1 MISLLGLAVF
11 SGLSLNLL
19 LQFALG
25 TVGVIREGDGA
36 AETNRENP
44 MEIPLVQLG
53 ILFFSVVFL
62 WVFFRLVLPD
72 FFRGFSEVFLYFP
85 LSALVCAGFEL
96 FFDKLF
102 PRFFPLSFD
111 KFMGKKK
118 VFSAVTAYEGLVP
131 ASLMITSLIAGS
143 FIDSLVMALFFTLG
157 NLMAMLIINEIRRR
171 STLEWIPK
179 YLRGSPLILIT
190 MGLLSLVF
198 AAAAGI
204 CFSILEALAR

>member
-1 MISLLGLAVF
+1 MTSLLGLAVF

-19 LQFALG
+19 LQLALG
-25 TVGVIREGDGA
+25 TVAVIREDDSA
-36 AETNRENP
+36 PETN
-44 MEIPLVQLG
+44 EIPLVQMG
-53 ILFFSVVFL
+53 ILFLSVIFL
-62 WVFFRLVLPD
+62 WVLFRLVLPD
-72 FFRGFSEVFLYFP
+72 FVRGFSEIFLYFP
-85 LSALVCAGFEL
+85 FSALVCAGFEL
-96 FFDKLF
+96 LFDKLF
-102 PRFFPLSFD
+102 PRFFPLSFP
-111 KFMGKKK
+111 KFVGKKK

-131 ASLMITSLIAGS
+131 ASLMITSIVAGS
-143 FIDSLVMALFFTLG
+143 FVDSLVMALSFTLG

>member
-25 TVGVIREGDGA
+25 TVGVIREADGA
-36 AETNRENP
+36 AVEDR
-44 MEIPLVQLG
+44 EIPLVQLG

-62 WVFFRLVLPD
+62 WVLFRLVLPD
-72 FFRGFSEVFLYFP
+72 FIRGFSEIFLYFP
-85 LSALVCAGFEL
+85 FSALVCAGFEL
-96 FFDKLF
+96 LFDKLV
-102 PRFFPLSFD
+102 PRAFPLSYD
-111 KFMGKKK
+111 KLTGKKK

-131 ASLMITSLIAGS
+131 ASIMITSIAAGS
-143 FIDSLVMALFFTLG
+143 FIDTLVMALFFTLG
-157 NLMAMLIINEIRRR
+157 NLMAMLVINEIRRR

-190 MGLLSLVF
+190 MGLLSLIF
-198 AAAAGI
+198 ASAAGI
-204 CFSILEALAR
+204 CFNILEALAR

>member
-1 MISLLGLAVF
+1 MTSLLGLAVF

-25 TVGVIREGDGA
+25 TVAVIREADNTE
-36 AETNRENP
+36 ETNRELP
-44 MEIPLVQLG
+44 FVQLG

-62 WVFFRLVLPD
+62 WVIFRLALPD
-72 FFRGFSEVFLYFP
+72 FVRGFSEIFLYFP
-85 LSALVCAGFEL
+85 FSAMVCAGFEFL
-96 FFDKLF
+96 FDKLF
-102 PRFFPLSFD
+102 PRFFPLSFS
-111 KFMGKKK
+111 KFIGKKK

-131 ASLMITSLIAGS
+131 ASLMITSITAGS
-143 FIDSLVMALFFTLG
+143 ILDALIMALFFTLG

-171 STLEWIPK
+171 STLEWIPR
-179 YLRGSPLILIT
+179 YLRGSPLILVT

-204 CFSILEALAR
+204 CFNILEAF

>member
-1 MISLLGLAVF
+1 MTSLLGLAVF

-19 LQFALG
+19 LQLALG
-25 TVGVIREGDGA
+25 TVAVIREDGNA
-36 AETNRENP
+36 TETNC
-44 MEIPLVQLG
+44 EIPLVQLG
-53 ILFFSVVFL
+53 ILFFSVIFL
-62 WVFFRLVLPD
+62 WVLFRLALPD
-72 FFRGFSEVFLYFP
+72 FVRGFSEIFLYFP
-85 LSALVCAGFEL
+85 FSALVCAGFEL
-96 FFDKLF
+96 LFDKLF
-102 PRFFPLSFD
+102 PRFFPLSFP
-111 KFMGKKK
+111 KFAGKKK

-131 ASLMITSLIAGS
+131 AALMITSIVAGS
-143 FIDSLVMALFFTLG
+143 FIDSLTMALFFTLG

-204 CFSILEALAR
+204 CFNILEALAR